1 MKNFSFHIIYGIII
15 FTMLAI
21 FSASNVI
28 EDELRIEI
36 ACKNFLLELLE
47 SKKIWTIWQTNN
59 NTKEY

>member
-1 MKNFSFHIIYGIII
+1 MKNFSFHMIYVIII

-36 ACKNFLLELLE
+36 ACKDFLLELLE
-47 SKKIWTIWQTNN
+47 TRRQ
-59 NTKEY
+59 

>member
-1 MKNFSFHIIYGIII
+1 MKNFSFHLIYVIII

-36 ACKNFLLELLE
+36 ACKDFLLEILETQRQWIILL
-47 SKKIWTIWQTNN
+47 NRN
-59 NTKEY
+59 NTLDN

>member
-1 MKNFSFHIIYGIII
+1 
-15 FTMLAI
+15 MLAI

-47 SKKIWTIWQTNN
+47 SKKI
-59 NTKEY
+59 